1 MIEHSIIK
9 LFIEDNELYDKYKP
23 SLKLEYI
30 RQNYPILY
38 KCFQCLPV
46 TSLDG
51 LESAYLAS
59 YPVLKEGDRDAVRTV
74 IDSINKAE
82 ATADEITP
90 YLESH
95 LAQAWAAEVALVAL
109 EVGEGRKTV
118 EQLDE
123 VIALRDSSL
132 TLEEEQIDYVSTDI
146 EELVKNEVIEGG
158 LHWRLNCLNR
168 SLGPLRKGNF
178 GHIFARVNTGKT
190 AMWISELTHM
200 AQQTDRPILIF
211 FNEEQGIDV
220 VYRMYNAITG
230 LTYLELKGD
239 PKGAKKIWDAKL
251 GDRIKFIDDPSMVNK
266 KTMEKLIAFHEP
278 ALILIDNMDK
288 VKGFSGD
295 RKDLLLHEIYKWGR
309 DIAKTYCPVITVG
322 QADNSGHNS
331 RVIDESQMA
340 DSKTAKPSEMDFII
354 GIGREDKEG
363 YENMR
368 YLTVSKNKLR
378 GDENTQEEM
387 RHMRGHP
394 VKLRT
399 QFSLYEDQ

>member
-1 MIEHSIIK
+1 MIEYSIIK
-9 LFIEDNELYDKYKP
+9 LFINNNELYDKYFS
-23 SLKLEYI
+23 SLKLNYI
-30 RQNYPILY
+30 EQNYKTLFR
-38 KCFQCLPV
+38 CFKCLPV
-46 TSLDG
+46 NSLEG
-51 LESAYLAS
+51 LEAKFLAE
-59 YPVLKEGDRDAVRTV
+59 YPVIREGDRDVVRGV
-74 IDSINKAE
+74 INDISKASAIE
-82 ATADEITP
+82 AEVTP

-95 LAQAWAAEVALVAL
+95 LAQAWAAELAILAL

-123 VIALRDSSL
+123 LIAKRDSSL
-132 TLEEEQIDYVSTDI
+132 TLEEEEVQYVCTDI
-146 EELVKNEVIEGG
+146 EELINNETIEGG

-200 AQQTDRPILIF
+200 AQQTDKPILIF
-211 FNEEQGIDV
+211 FNEEQGEDV

-230 LTYLELKGD
+230 LTYLELKND
-239 PKGAKKIWDAKL
+239 PIGAKKLWDSKF
-251 GDRIKFIDDPSMVNK
+251 GDRIKFIDDPTMVNK
-266 KTMEKLIAFHEP
+266 KMMEKLCALHEP

-309 DIAKTYCPVITVG
+309 DLAKTYCPIITIG
-322 QADNSGHNS
+322 QADSTGHNS
-331 RVIDESQMA
+331 KVIDESQMA

-394 VKLRT
+394 VILRT
-399 QFSLYEDQ
+399 QFSTYEDM

>member
-1 MIEHSIIK
+1 MIEQSIIK
-9 LFIEDNELYDKYKP
+9 VFIDDNELYDKYYP
-23 SLKLEYI
+23 SLKLEYV

-46 TSLDG
+46 TSFDG
-51 LESAYLAS
+51 LESAYLAN
-59 YPVLKEGDRDAVRTV
+59 YPVLKEGDRYAVRTV
-74 IDSINKAE
+74 IEGIEKSGAS
-82 ATADEITP
+82 ADEITP

-95 LAQAWAAEVALVAL
+95 LAQAWASEVALVAL

-123 VIALRDSSL
+123 VISTRDSSL
-132 TLEEEQIDYVSTDI
+132 LLEEELIDYVSTDI

-190 AMWISELTHM
+190 ALWISELTHM
-200 AQQTDRPILIF
+200 AQQTDKPILIF

-230 LTYLELKGD
+230 LTYLELKSD
-239 PKGAKKIWDAKL
+239 PRGAKKIWDAKL
-251 GDRIKFIDDPSMVNK
+251 GDKIKFIDDPSMVNK
-266 KTMEKLIAFHEP
+266 KTMEKLCALHEP

-309 DIAKTYCPVITVG
+309 DLAKTYCPVITIG
-322 QADNSGHNS
+322 QADATGKNSK
-331 RVIDESQMA
+331 VIDDSQMA

-378 GDENTQEEM
+378 GDENTQEDM

-394 VKLRT
+394 VLLKT
-399 QFSLYEDQ
+399 QYSIYEDM

>member
-1 MIEHSIIK
+1 MIEQSIIK
-9 LFIEDNELYDKYKP
+9 LFIDDNELYDKYYS
-23 SLKLEYI
+23 SLKLEYV

-46 TSLDG
+46 SSIDG
-51 LESAYLAS
+51 LESAYLAN
-59 YPVLKEGDRDAVRTV
+59 YPVLKDGDRDVVRTV
-74 IDSINKAE
+74 LDSITKAE
-82 ATADEITP
+82 ASASEITP

-95 LAQAWAAEVALVAL
+95 LAQAWASEVALIAL

-123 VIALRDSSL
+123 IIATRDSSL
-132 TLEEEQIDYVSTDI
+132 LLEEEEVDYVSTDI
-146 EELVKNEVIEGG
+146 EELVNNEVIEGG
-158 LHWRLNCLNR
+158 LYWRLNCLNR

-190 AMWISELTHM
+190 ALWISELTHM

-220 VYRMYNAITG
+220 IYRMYNAITG
-230 LTYLELKGD
+230 LTYLELKND
-239 PKGAKKIWDAKL
+239 PKGAKKIWEAKL

-266 KTMEKLIAFHEP
+266 KTMEKLIAHHEP

-288 VKGFSGD
+288 VKGFSAD

-309 DIAKTYCPVITVG
+309 DIAKTYCPVITIG

-331 RVIDESQMA
+331 KVIDESQMA

-378 GDENTQEEM
+378 GDENTQEDM

-394 VKLRT
+394 VILKT
-399 QFSLYEDQ
+399 QYSLYEDR

>member
-1 MIEHSIIK
+1 MIEQSIIK
-9 LFIEDNELYDKYKP
+9 VFINNNTLYDKYYS

-30 RQNYPILY
+30 RQNYPTL
-38 KCFQCLPV
+38 CRLFECLPV
-46 TSLDG
+46 TSIDG
-51 LESAYLAS
+51 LESAYLAK
-59 YPVLKEGDRDAVRTV
+59 YPVFKEGDRDAVKMVLDAIEKTTLSEDEV
-74 IDSINKAE
+74 I
-82 ATADEITP
+82 P

-95 LAQAWAAEVALVAL
+95 LAQSWATEVAHIAL
-109 EVGEGRKTV
+109 EVGEGRKKI

-123 VIALRDSSL
+123 VIAKRDVSIL
-132 TLEEEQIDYVSTDI
+132 LEDDAEDYVTTDI
-146 EELVKNEVIEGG
+146 EQLISEEITEGG

-190 AMWISELTHM
+190 AMWISEVTHM
-200 AQQTDRPILIF
+200 AEQTDKPVLIF
-211 FNEEQGIDV
+211 FNEEQGKDV
-220 VYRMYNAITG
+220 IHRMYNAITG
-230 LTYLELKGD
+230 LTYLEIVNN
-239 PKGAKKIWDAKL
+239 PKAAKKVWEEKF
-251 GDRIKFIDDPSMVNK
+251 GDRIKFINDPTKVNK
-266 KTMEKLIAFHEP
+266 TSIEKFVAKHNP
-278 ALILIDNMDK
+278 ALIIIDNMDK
-288 VKGFSGD
+288 VKGFSAD

-309 DIAKTYCPVITVG
+309 DLAKTYCPVITVG

-331 RVIDESQMA
+331 KVIDESQMA

-368 YLTVSKNKLR
+368 YITVSKNKLR

-399 QFSLYEDQ
+399 QYSIYEDQ